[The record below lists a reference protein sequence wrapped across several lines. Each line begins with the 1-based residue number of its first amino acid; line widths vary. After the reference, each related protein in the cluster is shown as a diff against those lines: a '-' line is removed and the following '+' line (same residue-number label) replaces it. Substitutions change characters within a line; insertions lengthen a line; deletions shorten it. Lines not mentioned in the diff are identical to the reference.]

1 MLLLLLMLLL
11 LQSYVDSW
19 AVDGRD
25 VSSVGRLSQT
35 LETDDVL

>member
-1 MLLLLLMLLL
+1 MLLLLLL

-25 VSSVGRLSQT
+25 VSSIGRLAQT

>member
-1 MLLLLLMLLL
+1 MLLLLLL

-19 AVDGRD
+19 VVDGRD
-25 VSSVGRLSQT
+25 VSSVGRLAQT